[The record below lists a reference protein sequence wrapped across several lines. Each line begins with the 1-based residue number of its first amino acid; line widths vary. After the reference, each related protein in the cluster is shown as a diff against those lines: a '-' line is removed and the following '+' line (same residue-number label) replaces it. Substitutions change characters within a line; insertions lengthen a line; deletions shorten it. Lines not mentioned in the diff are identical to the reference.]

1 MTVTEDY
8 DVVVVGGGAGGFGA
22 AVGAAQAG
30 ARTLLLESAGFLGGA
45 ATLKCVQTYCGLF
58 TISDEPRPAVL
69 GASAQSIAELREL
82 GGVRGPVKFRGT
94 FMLLDSEAV
103 KFALDQVCADA
114 GVEVILHAMVVR
126 AQRDGGRVQ
135 SITYHDHNGDH
146 EVRGAAFVDATGECD
161 LAFFA
166 GASTRYGNHGVV
178 NLGTLGTRFGGI
190 APEADVSA
198 GTVTDVIKKAKARG
212 VRRISKDKSMIA
224 RLPLSGDVVAYLVS
238 EDYDPRDVRSLSRAE
253 ISGRAQAWTYLEIL
267 RELPG
272 WEHAYLASTGPE
284 FGTRESRHI
293 NSVEQL
299 TWHHVTEGRRT
310 EDCVALGSWGVEW
323 HDRETF
329 ERSFVYKPD
338 GGTYD
343 IPLGCLRSVDTSNL
357 FAAGRTADGDR
368 QAGASLRVMG
378 TAFATGQAAGVA
390 AACHARRGRLEAAE
404 VRKVLASQG
413 ALLDPADMPAPVNVI

>member
-69 GASAQSIAELREL
+69 GASAQVIAKLREL

-103 KFALDQVCADA
+103 KFALDQVCAGA
-114 GVEVILHAMVVR
+114 GVEVILHAMVVS
-126 AQRDGGRVQ
+126 AQRDGGLVRSV
-135 SITYHDHNGDH
+135 TYHDHNGDH

-238 EDYDPRDVRSLSRAE
+238 EDYDPRDIRSLSRAE

-299 TWHHVTEGRRT
+299 TWQHVTEGRRS

-329 ERSFVYKPD
+329 ESSFVYPPD
-338 GGTYD
+338 CGTYD

-368 QAGASLRVMG
+368 Q
-378 TAFATGQAAGVA
+378 
-390 AACHARRGRLEAAE
+390 
-404 VRKVLASQG
+404 
-413 ALLDPADMPAPVNVI
+413 

>member
-69 GASAQSIAELREL
+69 GASAQVIAKLREL

-103 KFALDQVCADA
+103 KFALDQVCAGA
-114 GVEVILHAMVVR
+114 GVEVILHAMVVS
-126 AQRDGGRVQ
+126 AQRDGGLVRSV
-135 SITYHDHNGDH
+135 TYHDHNGDH

-166 GASTRYGNHGVV
+166 GASTRYGNHGFV

-190 APEADVSA
+190 KPDADLSAEAWTAAIHNARRNGVSPLSKDTSMVA
-198 GTVTDVIKKAKARG
+198 RVPLSNDVIT
-212 VRRISKDKSMIA
+212 
-224 RLPLSGDVVAYLVS
+224 YLVS
-238 EDYDPRDVRSLSRAE
+238 QAYDARDARSISQAE
-253 ISGRAQAWTYLEIL
+253 QRGRAQAWTYLQVIRTIKGCE
-267 RELPG
+267 G
-272 WEHAYLASTGPE
+272 AYLAVTGPT

-293 NSVEQL
+293 DCVRQIIEKDVLNGARFDDSIALGAWGTEWHSSETNESEFQL
-299 TWHHVTEGRRT
+299 PGGQRGLRDSAWSGDECRHAKPVRRGPHGGRRPK
-310 EDCVALGSWGVEW
+310 G
-323 HDRETF
+323 R
-329 ERSFVYKPD
+329 R
-338 GGTYD
+338 
-343 IPLGCLRSVDTSNL
+343 
-357 FAAGRTADGDR
+357 FAAGHGHGLRHRPRLWGR
-368 QAGASLRVMG
+368 RRLLCPSERGSRGGGPEGASR
-378 TAFATGQAAGVA
+378 
-390 AACHARRGRLEAAE
+390 ARR
-404 VRKVLASQG
+404 
-413 ALLDPADMPAPVNVI
+413 LD